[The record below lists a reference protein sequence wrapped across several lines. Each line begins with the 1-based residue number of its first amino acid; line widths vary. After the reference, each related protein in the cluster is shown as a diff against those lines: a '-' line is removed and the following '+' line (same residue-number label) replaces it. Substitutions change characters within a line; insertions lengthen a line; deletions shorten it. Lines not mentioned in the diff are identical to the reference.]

1 MILKLKFLN
10 FLCLSLGLQFS
21 VYVSEWMLVWDSANW
36 TRCSEENFQTWEI
49 AGCAGY
55 LREDSAIGIGWTSQ
69 VAKEKVWDGQ
79 NWQIIEGDHN
89 PQKLNNT
96 WKTGTAIRQS
106 QDYPCHCNIRNTWC
120 GCGGSKT
127 ETTRENII
135 GAGCLIGKRL
145 RLTKEGTRMK
155 TRVKK
160 WEKKKVIIYIYIVH
174 LLLSR
179 AWSLQLHKDHKSS
192 WGHVMWYLLPCYGVH
207 GGAGNLPWV
216 TEKKTGYADG
226 LLCITTSM
234 LFWGWQRWQLHSC
247 YFVIFLFENK
257 IKRQSRGSTDDVNA
271 FQLLL
276 KSYRWDCDSQSKLWY
291 K

>member
-1 MILKLKFLN
+1 M
-10 FLCLSLGLQFS
+10 S
-21 VYVSEWMLVWDSANW
+21 
-36 TRCSEENFQTWEI
+36 
-49 AGCAGY
+49 
-55 LREDSAIGIGWTSQ
+55 
-69 VAKEKVWDGQ
+69 
-79 NWQIIEGDHN
+79 
-89 PQKLNNT
+89 
-96 WKTGTAIRQS
+96 QS

-216 TEKKTGYADG
+216 TEKKTRI
-226 LLCITTSM
+226 C
-234 LFWGWQRWQLHSC
+234 RWTVVYHH
-247 YFVIFLFENK
+247 
-257 IKRQSRGSTDDVNA
+257 VNA
-271 FQLLL
+271 VLRVAALAITQLLL
-276 KSYRWDCDSQSKLWY
+276 CNIFIWK
-291 K
+291 